1 MTPREPLST
10 RSTPRHP
17 TTPELAI
24 WQHVTYST
32 ETTNATEHIMS
43 KTVHRNA
50 RRERDGFTVHREPRR
65 SPRRQSTTRDV
76 IRAELARDVPAVRAA
91 LRAS

>member
-1 MTPREPLST
+1 
-10 RSTPRHP
+10 
-17 TTPELAI
+17 
-24 WQHVTYST
+24 
-32 ETTNATEHIMS
+32 MS